1 MSAMIE
7 LERIVVDRRIMRAL
21 HTVLQSQR
29 ASLLEKQEAEFALM
43 KHQHLELKDIA
54 NSAEEEEVAMKRRIN
69 ELENLVR
76 ELVDNYWTLINDCIG
91 WFTKEYYSRGQKREL
106 PSTEQFKKLEKI
118 ISEHNGKRARM
129 VVNAST
135 GSSTDR

>member
-43 KHQHLELKDIA
+43 RHQHLELKDIA
-54 NSAEEEEVAMKRRIN
+54 KSAEEEEVAMKGTSVSWRIFFPA
-69 ELENLVR
+69 LWRVSK
-76 ELVDNYWTLINDCIG
+76 G
-91 WFTKEYYSRGQKREL
+91 
-106 PSTEQFKKLEKI
+106 
-118 ISEHNGKRARM
+118 
-129 VVNAST
+129 
-135 GSSTDR
+135 